1 MQSMVEMKP
10 ARSLRAA
17 PRHPAEDRCRA
28 EGDLAIVFQSFLP
41 KFSTV
46 SPALLFS
53 SPRFFFRLSG
63 PYNYLGAVTASSLRT
78 CSPLTYD
85 FSVRAGLLE
94 TASAIIVITIVLN
107 LCFVFQVLLDVLP
120 QC

>member
-1 MQSMVEMKP
+1 MTLALETEQRQAGLTACLAVTPMLIRDP
-10 ARSLRAA
+10 
-17 PRHPAEDRCRA
+17 
-28 EGDLAIVFQSFLP
+28 AIVFQSFLP

-78 CSPLTYD
+78 CSPLTYV
-85 FSVRAGLLE
+85 FSVRAGQLE

-107 LCFVFQVLLDVLP
+107 LCFVFQVLLDV
-120 QC
+120 QARC